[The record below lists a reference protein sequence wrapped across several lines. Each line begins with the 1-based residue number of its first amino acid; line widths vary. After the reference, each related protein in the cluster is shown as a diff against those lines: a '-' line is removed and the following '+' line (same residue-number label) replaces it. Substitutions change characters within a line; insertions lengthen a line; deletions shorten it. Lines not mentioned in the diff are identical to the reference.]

1 VPKKGF
7 FEMKKAKSLHKS
19 AIVGKQH
26 GSPMSGG
33 QYAVSPIK
41 KKARPDRK
49 GVAKSAKMTA
59 L

>member
-1 VPKKGF
+1 
-7 FEMKKAKSLHKS
+7 
-19 AIVGKQH
+19 
-26 GSPMSGG
+26 MSGG

-41 KKARPDRK
+41 KKTRPDRK